1 MDLVAKE
8 LGVEQKIVDTPF
20 ETIKTGA
27 DLNAGK
33 CDVAAAGM
41 TITDERKQ
49 SLDFSV
55 PYFDAT
61 QALLAKKGSGITS
74 LDSAKGKKVGSQSAT
89 TGEDYVKAA
98 KIDPVSF
105 ETSDAELNG
114 LKSGQVDVIIQD
126 LPVVSEWLKDKANA
140 DYEVVA
146 NLDTGEQYGFAV
158 KKDGNDDLLKTI
170 DDVITAAKQDGRY
183 DDAVREVDR
192 RGSRRLTGRLTARR
206 SRLPAAPSPTSAERS
221 SMSTPSA
228 TTPATSAALPPTAPT
243 SRLTRRQRRRLSL
256 GVQYALFVAVVAAL
270 AALADWSSLRAN
282 FARGDLAREMFPDV
296 LTVALKNTVV
306 YTLTGFGA
314 GLLLGVVLALM
325 RLSSVPPYRWLA
337 MAYIEVFRGLPALL
351 IFIFVGVGVPLA
363 FPGTQIP
370 GGTVGKVALALA
382 LVSAAYM
389 AETVRAGISA
399 VPKGQREAARSLG
412 MSGSRAMISVVI
424 PQAFRI
430 IVPPLTNELVLLFKD
445 SSLVLFL
452 GVQLGERELTKF
464 GRDLAST
471 KANIT
476 PILVAGLC
484 YLMITVPLSYL
495 ARRLEA
501 RNAKATA

>member
-1 MDLVAKE
+1 MA
-8 LGVEQKIVDTPF
+8 IRTAP
-20 ETIKTGA
+20 
-27 DLNAGK
+27 
-33 CDVAAAGM
+33 
-41 TITDERKQ
+41 R
-49 SLDFSV
+49 
-55 PYFDAT
+55 
-61 QALLAKKGSGITS
+61 
-74 LDSAKGKKVGSQSAT
+74 T
-89 TGEDYVKAA
+89 TG
-98 KIDPVSF
+98 
-105 ETSDAELNG
+105 TS
-114 LKSGQVDVIIQD
+114 SG
-126 LPVVSEWLKDKANA
+126 
-140 DYEVVA
+140 
-146 NLDTGEQYGFAV
+146 
-158 KKDGNDDLLKTI
+158 
-170 DDVITAAKQDGRY
+170 
-183 DDAVREVDR
+183 
-192 RGSRRLTGRLTARR
+192 
-206 SRLPAAPSPTSAERS
+206 
-221 SMSTPSA
+221 
-228 TTPATSAALPPTAPT
+228 
-243 SRLTRRQRRRLSL
+243 LTRRQRRRVSL
-256 GVQYALFVAVVAAL
+256 GVQYAVFVAAVVVL
-270 AALADWSSLRAN
+270 ASLADWASLRAN
-282 FARGDLAREMFPDV
+282 FARGDLAREMFPEV
-296 LTVALKNTVV
+296 LTIALKNTVV

-389 AETVRAGISA
+389 AETVRAGIQA

-412 MSGSRAMISVVI
+412 MSSSRAMVSIVI

-484 YLMITVPLSYL
+484 YLVITVPLSYL